1 MNNINEKNLYPKP
14 YKIIDGGLCMEMTSK
29 QGSFNRRLCNFTPRL
44 ISEITVDDGLEV
56 TKRLRLGGRL
66 SNGRALPEIEINGSE
81 LGSFNWLLEK
91 WGVDCVLEVGRNVKD
106 SVRHAIQLTSQYADK
121 KNLYTVTG
129 WKKIDGE
136 WHYLLPGDEDY
147 DVTLTGKL
155 SRYLKGDSCNED
167 SVRNAYTIHEYPP
180 VKKEVMLPLLA
191 FVFLTPLG
199 EFMKKA
205 GCEPKFVLFLV
216 GHTGTRKSTLAA
228 LFLSFFGNF
237 TASDLPLSF
246 RDTANS
252 ILHNAFTLKDVLTC
266 IDDFHPSGRQEEVK
280 LNATAQTVM
289 RAYGDRT
296 GRGRLRADSS
306 LMESRAPQ
314 GNAII
319 TAEFTPDIS
328 ESGTARYFAIEL
340 KDGDVDLD
348 CLTVFQKVAAMG
360 LFRQLMRGYTE
371 WLRINFLYDEKA
383 EREFIG
389 QLKTDFETARECFR
403 RDHPAVHGR
412 IPETVACLK
421 VGYNMYLEFL
431 SDWGMMNIVTADSMR
446 QEFCDIINAQAEA
459 QSKSVS
465 ADKPTHKFIRKL
477 NSLLESGQAYVMK
490 RNEKYEPTGAGFVG
504 WEDEKYYY
512 LNCDSAVKAVR
523 RLCEDSGESF
533 TITPKALLKQLAEEG
548 LIEMT
553 DNRATRLIRIN
564 GKPKRLVCLIK
575 ERAESIAE
583 LS

>member
-1 MNNINEKNLYPKP
+1 
-14 YKIIDGGLCMEMTSK
+14 MTTGSRSLSGSGSAAGSQTAEPFSK
-29 QGSFNRRLCNFTPRL
+29 
-44 ISEITVDDGLEV
+44 
-56 TKRLRLGGRL
+56 
-66 SNGRALPEIEINGSE
+66 PEILD
-81 LGSFNWLLEK
+81 LGTLNWLLEK

-136 WHYLLPGDEDY
+136 WHYLLPGDEEY

-167 SVRNAYTIHEYPP
+167 AVRNAYTIHEYPP

-360 LFRQLMRGYTE
+360 LFRKLMLGYTE

-403 RDHPAVHGR
+403 RDHPSVHGR

-431 SDWGMMNIVTADSMR
+431 GDWGMMNIVTADSMR

-512 LNCDSAVKAVR
+512 LNCDSAVTAVR

-548 LIEMT
+548 LIEMS

-575 ERAESIAE
+575 ERAERIAE